1 MSITHKILINRDKLS
16 ASGRKIA
23 DWIVTEPEQVLHLT
37 SQELAAKINV
47 SQSSIVKF
55 TQRIGFSGF
64 SQFKQGLIEELSRKS
79 AIQNSP
85 LHTNITNDDS
95 TSTIIQKLIAAK
107 SEAIFQTSHALISD
121 KFETV
126 VEWVNHASRVQIVG
140 MGGSA
145 LSGKDLAYKLI
156 KLGIG
161 VTMEFDSH
169 VQIGI
174 AHTLTPNDVQI
185 VISFLGETKEINAA
199 AHAAKEKG
207 ARVIAFTSPTPSE
220 LRNIADICLE
230 TIADELQHR
239 ASSMIARTAQNVITD
254 ALFIS
259 LVKQR
264 GDSGQ
269 EMIQDIASHIRLLS

>member
-55 TQRIGFSGF
+55 TQKIGFSGF

-95 TSTIIQKLIAAK
+95 TSTIIQKLIVAK

-207 ARVIAFTSPTPSE
+207 AKVIAFTSPTPSE

-230 TIADELQHR
+230 TIADESQHR